1 MQVDPM
7 SRFNTKKMSSQ
18 SKVITLEGKSRLP
31 TRLQETVIDIGNI
44 INSAQF
50 NTVNGEILQL
60 SQLAKNFSV
69 LETTINNT
77 LSTMRKLEKALDR
90 GADNNSAIEQ
100 K

>member
-50 NTVNGEILQL
+50 NTVNGEL